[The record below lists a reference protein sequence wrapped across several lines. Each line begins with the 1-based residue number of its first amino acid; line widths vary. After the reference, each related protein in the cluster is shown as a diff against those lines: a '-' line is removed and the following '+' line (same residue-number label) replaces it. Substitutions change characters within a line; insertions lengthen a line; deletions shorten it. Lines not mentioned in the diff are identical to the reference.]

1 MVGFLAIFGYP
12 FLRFTRGIYAKI
24 SKYKTGKKFKH
35 LEYFPDFLA
44 KCLVSVVHDP
54 IKVGRMLKTKV
65 KFA

>member
-1 MVGFLAIFGYP
+1 MDGFLAIYGYP

-24 SKYKTGKKFKH
+24 SKYKTDKKFKH

-44 KCLVSVVHDP
+44 KCLVHDP
-54 IKVGRMLKTKV
+54 IKVGCMLKTKV